1 MLRRVAC
8 WYGDGYGDEMNG
20 ALPLARPLTV
30 SARAQRRVT
39 ILGATGSVGASTAE
53 ILRGEP
59 ELYRVEAVTARGNAA
74 ALAQVARELGARFAA
89 VADEGAYGD
98 LKEALAGTGIEAA
111 AGAAAIVEAALRPA
125 DIVLGAISGASGLE
139 PTLAALG
146 QGRTVA
152 LANKEC
158 LVSAGALFMRTA
170 AAAGATVLPVDSE
183 HNAIFQALGA
193 GRRED
198 VRRIILT
205 ASGGPFRTWAA
216 DAIRAV
222 TVEQALRHP
231 NWSMGQKITIDSATM
246 MNKGLEL
253 IEAHHLFSAPASE
266 LDVVVHPQSVVHG
279 LVEFRDGS
287 VVAQLGSPDMRT
299 PIAHCLA
306 WPERIDG
313 LAARLD
319 LARLATLTFE
329 EPDLVRFPA
338 LALARAALAAGG
350 AAPTVL
356 NAANEVAVAE
366 FLGRRLSFAGIPMLV
381 EETLSAAA
389 RRGLTQEPA
398 TIEEALFVDHDARS
412 IARDLLLEIAVKAF

>member
-1 MLRRVAC
+1 
-8 WYGDGYGDEMNG
+8 
-20 ALPLARPLTV
+20 
-30 SARAQRRVT
+30 
-39 ILGATGSVGASTAE
+39 
-53 ILRGEP
+53 
-59 ELYRVEAVTARGNAA
+59 
-74 ALAQVARELGARFAA
+74 
-89 VADEGAYGD
+89 
-98 LKEALAGTGIEAA
+98 
-111 AGAAAIVEAALRPA
+111 
-125 DIVLGAISGASGLE
+125 
-139 PTLAALG
+139 
-146 QGRTVA
+146 VA

-158 LVSAGALFMRTA
+158 LVCAGSLFMRMA
-170 AAAGATVLPVDSE
+170 AATGATVLPVDSE

-205 ASGGPFRTWAA
+205 ASGGPFRTWSAE
-216 DAIRAV
+216 AIRAV

-253 IEAHHLFSAPASE
+253 IEAHHLFSVPLSQ
-266 LDVVVHPQSVVHG
+266 LDVLVHPQSVVHG

-306 WPERIDG
+306 WPKRIDG

-319 LARLATLTFE
+319 LARLASLTFE
-329 EPDLVRFPA
+329 EADVVRFPA

-356 NAANEVAVAE
+356 NAANEIAVAE
-366 FLGRRLSFAGIPMLV
+366 FLGRRLSFAGIAMLV

-389 RRGLTQEPA
+389 RRGLTKEPA

-412 IARDLLLEIAVKAF
+412 LARDLLPEIAVKAF